1 MDDMAERVLL
11 VEDERS
17 MSNVL
22 AYNLERE
29 GYVVECAYDG
39 DQAWTLFEARPP
51 DLVLLDVML
60 PGLGGLELCRLI
72 RAHSSVPVILLTARG
87 EEADKIRGLDL
98 GADDY
103 VTKPFSV
110 GELMARVRAQLR
122 RSGALGKLIEQGGL
136 RIDRQRFS
144 LEKDGQPLPLP
155 RKEFL
160 LLWELASHPNVA
172 IPGETLLR
180 RVWGEDFYGEEQ
192 TLAVHVRRLRER
204 IEEDPSRPALI
215 ETVRGVGYR
224 WAA

>member
-1 MDDMAERVLL
+1 MAERVLL
-11 VEDERS
+11 VEDERNLS
-17 MSNVL
+17 DVL

-29 GYVVECAYDG
+29 GYAVECAYDG
-39 DQAWTLFEARPP
+39 DKAWELFEGRPP

-72 RAHSSVPVILLTARG
+72 RARSSLPVILLTARG

-103 VTKPFSV
+103 VAKPFSL

-122 RSGALGKLIEQGGL
+122 RSGTFGQRIEQGRL
-136 RIDRQRFS
+136 CIDRLRFS
-144 LEKDGQPLPLP
+144 LEKDGHPLPLP

-192 TLAVHVRRLRER
+192 TLAVHVRRLREK
-204 IEEDPSRPALI
+204 IEEDPSHPALI

-224 WAA
+224 WGG